1 MCVHAALLGCTEI
14 FCSYEPTLSEAHSSP
29 LCLVLVRSLEVALG
43 PPPWWSAAL
52 GAANLEGSMAKM
64 EYDEARSP
72 LGDCLVVLHSRG
84 CWSDSRWINSPPL
97 QSSARRRWWW
107 ESGQLIPSGGSVT
120 SRI

>member
-1 MCVHAALLGCTEI
+1 MRSCGPPWMHRDLH
-14 FCSYEPTLSEAHSSP
+14 SYEPTLSEAHSSP
-29 LCLVLVRSLEVALG
+29 LCLVLVRSLKVALG
-43 PPPWWSAAL
+43 PLWWSAVL

-72 LGDCLVVLHSRG
+72 LGDSLVVLLHSRG
-84 CWSDSRWINSPPL
+84 CWADSRWINSPPL
-97 QSSARRRWWW
+97 QSSARRWW